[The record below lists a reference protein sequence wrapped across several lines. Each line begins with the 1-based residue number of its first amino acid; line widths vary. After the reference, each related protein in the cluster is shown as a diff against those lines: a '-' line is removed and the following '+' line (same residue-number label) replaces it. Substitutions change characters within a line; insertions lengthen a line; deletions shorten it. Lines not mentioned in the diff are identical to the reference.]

1 MYYSRFSPTI
11 SYIVKDK
18 NLKSNKRLF
27 FQLKNISI
35 NKQLEF
41 NEKEN
46 SITSLSILKSNI
58 NADKSK
64 SLLFNSQLGNSFL
77 KTSLTY
83 SFRKFYKAFRQYN
96 FRLFIGKFIEII
108 PKTTHMTLVLHQYPI
123 IPTVLIYLGV
133 PKMKGFFPNSILK
146 MMQDSNLK

>member
-1 MYYSRFSPTI
+1 M
-11 SYIVKDK
+11 
-18 NLKSNKRLF
+18 
-27 FQLKNISI
+27 KNISI

-41 NEKEN
+41 NEKEKY

-83 SFRKFYKAFRQYN
+83 SFRKYYKAFRQYN
-96 FRLFIGKFIEII
+96 FRLFIYFC
-108 PKTTHMTLVLHQYPI
+108 
-123 IPTVLIYLGV
+123 
-133 PKMKGFFPNSILK
+133 
-146 MMQDSNLK
+146 